1 MKLTI
6 LLIEDNP
13 ADIRLMLEILRESE
27 VPHDFHI
34 ATDGEE
40 GLQFL
45 RKAPP
50 FESRPSPDIIFLDL
64 NLPKVDGREVLK
76 EVKEDPA
83 LRRIPVVVM
92 STSEAPEDVTLA
104 YNHYANCF
112 ITKPSDVAEFTRV
125 AEMINGFWL
134 RIARLPSNDSR

>member
-27 VPHDFHI
+27 IPHDFHI

-40 GLQFL
+40 GLRFL
-45 RKAPP
+45 RKGPP
-50 FESRPSPDIIFLDL
+50 FESRPTPDIIFLDL
-64 NLPKVDGREVLK
+64 NLPKVDGRQVLK

-83 LRRIPVVVM
+83 LRRIPIVVM
-92 STSEAPEDVTLA
+92 STSAAPEDVTLA

-125 AEMINGFWL
+125 AEVINGFWL
-134 RIARLPSNDSR
+134 RIARLPSKD